1 MTVTL
6 FPTVVHPP
14 VKVSYHRTEN
24 HYVDQQDG
32 CMCMARVLMMI
43 YTVLAIITAK
53 IITIITTTLLL
64 AF

>member
-1 MTVTL
+1 
-6 FPTVVHPP
+6 
-14 VKVSYHRTEN
+14 
-24 HYVDQQDG
+24 
-32 CMCMARVLMMI
+32 MCMARVLMMI